1 MVTRWVTRA
10 RESFWFLPAVL
21 GVLALV
27 AAKGVVALDRAL
39 QDAGLTDLPLMDT
52 LSADGGRAVLTAIA
66 GSVLTVAATSF
77 SITIS
82 VMATTSSAYGPRLVR
97 NFMAD
102 RANQAVLAV
111 FTATFLYALV
121 VLGDVHS
128 EGTGAF
134 VPTVAVHVAIVLAVV
149 NVAVLVFF
157 IHHIAQSVQV
167 TTLQHRVRDELVAAV
182 EVVFP
187 ADRGPDQVDADPA
200 GGGTVVTARRSG
212 YVQHV
217 DGGALVRRAAE
228 AGGRVDLLVGPGS
241 HLVAGEPLARVR
253 GDVDELTDAVHDHV
267 TTGPSRT
274 PYQDVAFAVQDLTEM
289 AVRALSPGTN
299 DPYTAASA
307 LDALG
312 EGLVTVV
319 ERAPAPWG
327 RTDDDGVLRLVVPWP
342 TAQDLVTSVVTA
354 VRTYALGAPVTLD
367 AALRLLGRLERS
379 ANRPSVREALHG
391 QVLALRDA
399 VADGSGVVDAPDVLD
414 RLEAL
419 ADALAPAERPS
430 S

>member
-1 MVTRWVTRA
+1 MLIQRLTRA
-10 RESFWFLPAVL
+10 RESFWFLPTVL

-27 AAKGVVALDRAL
+27 AAKGVVTLDRAL

-128 EGTGAF
+128 EGVGMF
-134 VPTVAVHVAIVLAVV
+134 VPTVAVHLAIVLAVL

-167 TTLQHRVRDELVAAV
+167 TTLQHRLREELVAAIDA
-182 EVVFP
+182 VFP
-187 ADRGPDQVDADPA
+187 TAWSTDQVDAEPVED
-200 GGGTVVTARRSG
+200 GSVVTSRRSG

-217 DGGALVRRAAE
+217 NLDALVRRARAAE
-228 AGGRVDLLVGPGS
+228 GRIDLLVAPGC

-267 TTGPSRT
+267 ATGPSRT
-274 PYQDVAFAVQDLTEM
+274 PYQDVVFAVQDLTEM

-312 EGLVTVV
+312 EGLVMVV
-319 ERAPAPWG
+319 ERAPAPRG
-327 RTDDDGVLRLVVPWP
+327 RTDDGGTVRLVVPWP
-342 TAQDLVTSVVTA
+342 TAAELVTSVVTA
-354 VRTYALGAPVTLD
+354 VRTYALGAPVALD

-379 ANRPSVREALHG
+379 ATRPSVREALHH
-391 QVLALRDA
+391 QVLTLHDA
-399 VADGSGVVDAPDVLD
+399 VADGSDVVDAPDVLA
-414 RLEAL
+414 RLDAL
-419 ADALAPAERPS
+419 ADALATADRPS